1 MLGDITPL
9 SGSARDVSDNVNFA
23 SKNPTRNENV
33 DQEMM
38 ESEEESEHEFME
50 SSEGNDINDDFLKE
64 IDDT

>member
-9 SGSARDVSDNVNFA
+9 SGSARDVSDNINFT
-23 SKNPTRNENV
+23 SKNQTGNENG
-33 DQEMM
+33 DQEML

-50 SSEGNDINDDFLKE
+50 SSELSGVNDDFLKE

>member
-1 MLGDITPL
+1 
-9 SGSARDVSDNVNFA
+9 
-23 SKNPTRNENV
+23 
-33 DQEMM
+33 MM